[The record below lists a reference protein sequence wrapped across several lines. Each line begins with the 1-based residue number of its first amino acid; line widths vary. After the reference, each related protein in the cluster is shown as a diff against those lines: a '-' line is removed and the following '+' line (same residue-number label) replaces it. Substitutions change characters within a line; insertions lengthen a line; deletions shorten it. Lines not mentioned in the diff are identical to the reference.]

1 MTLQE
6 IQQKIEEFKNK
17 GDDDF
22 KIYTNSFIS
31 ALKAVKEN
39 PSTVNVKE
47 YEKAN
52 RAIEEYFKKK
62 EAEAS
67 NEIRFQNILDVSG
80 YLQSVGWK
88 ISKSKL
94 YADRGIIK
102 TQADGAYLKKDV
114 DKYAEQFLRKLDGSD
129 IDSDPLEKLKEE
141 TRLTK
146 AKADKEELLFR
157 VLQKK
162 YIDIAQVERTRTAQ
176 TAKLLL
182 IYENLVYG
190 KAEKLIELV
199 AGDMT
204 KKHELQ
210 KFLLSD
216 KWFFGALHEF
226 AKKDQ
231 FIFSLPTKKML
242 EADELFN
249 GETG

>member
-6 IQQKIEEFKNK
+6 IQQKIEEFKGK
-17 GDDDF
+17 ADDDF

-31 ALKAVKEN
+31 ALKAVRES
-39 PSTVNVKE
+39 PSTANVKE

-52 RAIEEYFKKK
+52 RAIEEYLKKK

-114 DKYAEQFLRKLDGSD
+114 DKYAEQFLRKLDASD
-129 IDSDPLEKLKEE
+129 IDSDSLEKLKEE

-146 AKADKEELLFR
+146 ERADKVAFENEIMRGSYVLKEDVEQQLAARASFIKSSIEGFFHSLSPRIAEIIGGDISKIPELTEFCLRETEDFFHHYSKPLTFEAVKP
-157 VLQKK
+157 VL
-162 YIDIAQVERTRTAQ
+162 E
-176 TAKLLL
+176 
-182 IYENLVYG
+182 G
-190 KAEKLIELV
+190 
-199 AGDMT
+199 
-204 KKHELQ
+204 
-210 KFLLSD
+210 
-216 KWFFGALHEF
+216 
-226 AKKDQ
+226 
-231 FIFSLPTKKML
+231 
-242 EADELFN
+242 FN
-249 GETG
+249 QGGTE